1 MEPYSSR
8 SAVRYSARGGRSVF
22 YRQQSQSVARRMAAT
37 CHRRGRVPADDH
49 MEKRALSLAQ
59 KLSGNAFAHRSNHLD
74 ESGLPC
80 RVPGTAVFLSAQPK
94 GAPASLLHNIRHNR
108 VLHQRNI
115 VLTIV
120 TDRIPYVQK
129 NARVEI
135 KDLSHGFYRIIAHF
149 GFMETPTIG
158 EVIESCALKNFV
170 IEEQKASF
178 FLGRETIIP
187 TQKPGMARWREHL
200 FVAMT
205 QHAQRPAEFFKLPVT
220 RTIELGGQV
229 EI

>member
-1 MEPYSSR
+1 ME
-8 SAVRYSARGGRSVF
+8 
-22 YRQQSQSVARRMAAT
+22 
-37 CHRRGRVPADDH
+37 
-49 MEKRALSLAQ
+49 ERALSPAQ
-59 KLSGNAFAHRSNHLD
+59 KLSANAFAHRSNHPTTALA

-135 KDLSHGFYRIIAHF
+135 KDRSHGFFRIIAHF

-158 EVIESCALKNFV
+158 DVIQSCALKDFV
-170 IEEQKASF
+170 IEEHKTSF
-178 FLGRETIIP
+178 FLGRETVIP
-187 TQKPGMARWREHL
+187 TAEPGMARWREHL
-200 FVAMT
+200 FVAMA

-220 RTIELGGQV
+220 RTFELGGQV